1 MWFLFT
7 KNKECLKFTVMYL
20 LNFVSKSDVME
31 KIINIVKK
39 IFDKN
44 RHKRYNRSCINL
56 PTYVAK
62 TQE

>member
-1 MWFLFT
+1 
-7 KNKECLKFTVMYL
+7 MYL

-39 IFDKN
+39 FFDKN